1 MSLTYDA
8 VGSGQV
14 GGEAPRLH
22 AAAHLQCSF
31 SVLIM
36 HDQESYSIVL
46 HHGLQGQK
54 NLFNRA
60 YDYALSD
67 VPIPTTTFN
76 TLERKTLQLPFAISA
91 LDAVYSV
98 SGIQQPSL

>member
-1 MSLTYDA
+1 ML
-8 VGSGQV
+8 
-14 GGEAPRLH
+14 L
-22 AAAHLQCSF
+22 
-31 SVLIM
+31 M
-36 HDQESYSIVL
+36 HDQQRWIMTS

-67 VPIPTTTFN
+67 VPIPTSVFN

-98 SGIQQPSL
+98 SGM

>member
-1 MSLTYDA
+1 MSHRTNL
-8 VGSGQV
+8 VHM
-14 GGEAPRLH
+14 L
-22 AAAHLQCSF
+22 L
-31 SVLIM
+31 M
-36 HDQESYSIVL
+36 HDQQRWIMTS

-67 VPIPTTTFN
+67 VPIPTSVFN

-98 SGIQQPSL
+98 SGM